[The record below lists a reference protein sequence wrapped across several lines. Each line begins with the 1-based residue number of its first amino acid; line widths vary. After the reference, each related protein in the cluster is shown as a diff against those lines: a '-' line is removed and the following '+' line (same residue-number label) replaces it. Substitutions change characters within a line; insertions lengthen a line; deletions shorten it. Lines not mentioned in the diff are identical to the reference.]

1 MMNQFD
7 EVIPRIGTNSEKW
20 DDVKNLF
27 GTENIIPMWVADMD
41 FRPPTAVH
49 DAFQKL
55 LDHGIFG
62 YSMTFAELKPSIT
75 NWLEQRHDYKVAE
88 SSIFLNAAVV
98 PSISMTIR
106 SLTEK
111 GDSVL
116 MHSPV
121 YHPFFLV
128 TAQTERV
135 VSLSPLIYEDNAY
148 TIDWADF
155 EEKLKTVK
163 LFILCNPHNP
173 GSRSWT
179 RVELAKMAEL
189 CAKYN
194 VPIVSDEIHSD
205 LTMPGV
211 KHVPLAVAAPEY
223 ESQIVTL
230 MAPTKTFNLA
240 GIKASFF
247 ITTNPD
253 FQEKFEYEAK
263 YTSRPE
269 LNTFGAV
276 GMEAAYSHGAQW
288 VDDLRD
294 YIFENYQYTK
304 AELEKHCP
312 NVGITKQEATY
323 LMWLDCRALGIAE
336 VDLYQNL
343 IDAGIGVQMGS
354 NFGEAGSG
362 FVRLNIACPKETLQK
377 GVACLIEGLKKS
389 S

>member
-1 MMNQFD
+1 MSHFD

-20 DDVKNLF
+20 DDVKHLF

-41 FRPPTAVH
+41 FRPPHTVH
-49 DAFQKL
+49 EAFQKL

-62 YSMTFAELKPSIT
+62 YSMTMEALKPSIIK
-75 NWLEQRHDYKVAE
+75 WLDERHQYKVDA

-98 PSISMTIR
+98 PSISMVIR

-111 GDSVL
+111 GDQIL

-135 VSLSPLIYEDNAY
+135 VTLSPLIYENATY
-148 TIDWADF
+148 HIDWEDF
-155 EEKLKTVK
+155 EAKVQEVK

-173 GSRSWT
+173 GSRSWKPD
-179 RVELAKMAEL
+179 ELAKMAEI
-189 CAKYN
+189 CARYG
-194 VPIVSDEIHSD
+194 VPIISDEIHSD
-205 LTMPGV
+205 LTMPGF
-211 KHVPLAVAAPEY
+211 KHTPLAVAAPDY
-223 ESQIVTL
+223 KDQIVTL

-240 GIKASFF
+240 GIKASYF
-247 ITTNPD
+247 ITTNPI

-276 GMEAAYSHGAQW
+276 GMEAAYRGGAEW
-288 VDDLRD
+288 VDELRD
-294 YIFENYQYTK
+294 YIWSNYEYTK
-304 AELEKHCP
+304 AEIEKHCP
-312 NVGITKQEATY
+312 AVVVTKQEATY
-323 LMWLDCRALGIAE
+323 LMWLDCRNLEADEKTI
-336 VDLYQNL
+336 YQNL
-343 IDAGIGVQMGS
+343 IDAGVGVQMGS
-354 NFGEAGSG
+354 GFGVAGTG

-377 GVACLIEGLKKS
+377 GVACLIDGLQRS
-389 S
+389 